1 MKVTSLRTRILLI
14 TCLTVVGALI
24 LSGITTYVIVRDSM
38 MSSIADTLSA
48 VADGNAGT
56 IERWSA
62 DKAQAVVAT
71 SQVVEKGDPAGLVK
85 LMGKTNDFPIT
96 SIGWSDKTF
105 FSTAPTPPDYDPT
118 ARPWY
123 KSALAAGKLTVTKP
137 YGDSSTGIPY
147 VAFTAPIL
155 RDGQTTGVV
164 SGAVALT
171 GVQDIIK
178 AVHPTPSSLAL
189 VVASDGQVIAHP
201 DSKFSLK
208 PSTDVAPALTAD
220 SLPGMAADGAAPVAM
235 ELSGAPKLLK
245 AKRIPGTDWYLVVA
259 LDRTEA
265 TAGLTHVLGATGIT
279 LVVLTLIALVI
290 ASIFTSRAF
299 KRLSIVRDAMDTIG
313 SGDGDLTQRLDV
325 IGQDEVAQISTS
337 FNAFVDKISSVMLD
351 VRSGVSS
358 MTSATSEIE
367 MGNRDLSQRTEASAG
382 SLQETSSALTEM
394 TSSVK
399 QTAETAEHAT
409 RLAND
414 ASAAAARGGQVVTD
428 AVGTMAAIT
437 QSSERI
443 TEIISVIDGIA
454 FQTNILALN
463 AAVEAARAGEQG
475 RGFAVVAGEVRTLAQ
490 RSANA
495 AKEIKELIDASTR
508 QVSDGAR
515 LVSEAGSTMDE
526 VVHAVKR
533 VTDLMAE
540 IAAAST
546 EQRTGIEQVNQA
558 VMQMDAVTQQN
569 AALVE
574 QASAAAQ
581 SMAAQSSGLRE
592 LVSVFRLDGGENTA
606 LASRRASPGQV
617 PRDAHVA
624 QLSQPAQR
632 QRPSA

>member
-14 TCLTVVGALI
+14 TSLTVIGALI
-24 LSGITTYVIVRDSM
+24 LSGITTYVVVRDSM
-38 MSSIADTLSA
+38 MSSIEHTLSA
-48 VADGNAGT
+48 VANGSAAT

-123 KSALAAGKLTVTKP
+123 KSAVAAGKLTVTKP

-147 VAFTAPIL
+147 VAFTAPL
-155 RDGQTTGVV
+155 VRDGQTTGAI

-171 GVQDIIK
+171 GVQGIIK

-189 VVASDGQVIAHP
+189 VVSSDGQVIAHP
-201 DSKFSLK
+201 DSKYSLK
-208 PSTDVAPALTAD
+208 PSTDVAATLTAD
-220 SLPGMAADGAAPVAM
+220 SLAGMAADGAKPVSM
-235 ELSGAPKLLK
+235 EFSGATKLLK

-259 LDRTEA
+259 LDRAEA
-265 TAGLTHVLGATGIT
+265 TAGLTHVLTATVVT
-279 LVVLTLIALVI
+279 LVVLTLAALLI

-299 KRLSIVRDAMDTIG
+299 KRLSMVRDAMDTIG
-313 SGDGDLTQRLDV
+313 SGDGDMTQRLDV
-325 IGQDEVAQISTS
+325 SGHDEVAQISQS
-337 FNAFVDKISSVMLD
+337 FNAFVDKISNVMLD
-351 VRSGVSS
+351 VRTGVSS

-382 SLQETSSALTEM
+382 SLQETSSALTEL

-399 QTAETAEHAT
+399 QTADTAEHAT
-409 RLAND
+409 RLANE

-428 AVGTMAAIT
+428 AVGTMGAIT

-490 RSANA
+490 RSAA
-495 AKEIKELIDASTR
+495 AAQEIKALIETSVQNVKSGTERVQAAGTTMNEIVDGITR
-508 QVSDGAR
+508 VQR
-515 LVSEAGSTMDE
+515 LVSEIHGAM
-526 VVHAVKR
+526 
-533 VTDLMAE
+533 
-540 IAAAST
+540 T
-546 EQRTGIEQVNQA
+546 EQSAGISQIDRTVSEMDQA
-558 VMQMDAVTQQN
+558 TQQN

-574 QASAAAQ
+574 ESAAASAMLSEQ
-581 SMAAQSSGLRE
+581 ARMLAETVARFRLRE
-592 LVSVFRLDGGENTA
+592 SGESHGFGGMHAPSLSLVGSSQRLA
-606 LASRRASPGQV
+606 A
-617 PRDAHVA
+617 
-624 QLSQPAQR
+624 
-632 QRPSA
+632 

>member
-38 MSSIADTLSA
+38 MSSIAHTLAA
-48 VADGNAGT
+48 VANGNAST
-56 IERWSA
+56 IERWST
-62 DKAQAVVAT
+62 DKATAVNAT
-71 SQVVEKGDPAGLVK
+71 AQVVEKGDPAGLVK
-85 LMGKTNDFPIT
+85 LLGKTNDFPIT
-96 SIGWSDKTF
+96 SVGWSDKTF
-105 FSTAPTPPDYDPT
+105 FSTAVTQPDYDPT

-123 KSALAAGKLTVTKP
+123 KSAVAAGKLVVTKP

-147 VAFTAPIL
+147 VAFTTPIL
-155 RDGQTTGVV
+155 RDGQITGVV

-178 AVHPTPSSLAL
+178 AVHPTPASLAL

-208 PSTDVAPALTAD
+208 PSTDVAATLTAD
-220 SLPGMAADGAAPVAM
+220 SLAGMAGDDAKPVEM
-235 ELSGAPKLLK
+235 TLSGAPKLLK

-259 LDRTEA
+259 LDRAEA
-265 TAGLTHVLGATGIT
+265 TAGLTHVLGATVIT

-290 ASIFTSRAF
+290 ASLFTSRAF

-313 SGDGDLTQRLDV
+313 SGDGDMTQRLNV
-325 IGQDEVAQISTS
+325 EGHDEVAQISKS

-351 VRSGVSS
+351 VRSGVAS

-367 MGNRDLSQRTEASAG
+367 MGNRDLSQRTEQSAG
-382 SLQETSSALTEM
+382 SLQETSSALTEL

-399 QTAETAEHAT
+399 QTADTAEHAT

-428 AVGTMAAIT
+428 AVTTMGAIT
-437 QSSERI
+437 QSSQRI
-443 TEIISVIDGIA
+443 TEIIGVIDGIA

-490 RSANA
+490 RSAA
-495 AKEIKELIDASTR
+495 AAQEIKALIETSVQNVKSGTERVQAAGNTMSEIVNGITR
-508 QVSDGAR
+508 VQR
-515 LVSEAGSTMDE
+515 LVSEIHGAM
-526 VVHAVKR
+526 
-533 VTDLMAE
+533 
-540 IAAAST
+540 T
-546 EQRTGIEQVNQA
+546 EQSTGISQIDRSVSEMDQA
-558 VMQMDAVTQQN
+558 TQQN

-574 QASAAAQ
+574 ESAAASAMLSEQ
-581 SMAAQSSGLRE
+581 ARMLAETVAL
-592 LVSVFRLDGGENTA
+592 FRLRDE
-606 LASRRASPGQV
+606 
-617 PRDAHVA
+617 PRVA
-624 QLSQPAQR
+624 QAPALSRVGSAAPQR
-632 QRPSA
+632 LAA

>member
-24 LSGITTYVIVRDSM
+24 LSGVTTYVIVRASM
-38 MSSIADTLSA
+38 MSSIEHTLSA
-48 VADGNAGT
+48 VANGNAGT
-56 IERWSA
+56 VERWSA

-96 SIGWSDKTF
+96 SVGWSDKTF

-123 KSALAAGKLTVTKP
+123 KSAVAAGKLTVTKP

-147 VAFTAPIL
+147 VAFTAPL
-155 RDGQTTGVV
+155 VRDGQTIGAI

-201 DSKFSLK
+201 DSKYSLK
-208 PSTDVAPALTAD
+208 PSTDVSPTLTAD
-220 SLPGMAADGAAPVAM
+220 SLAAMSADGAAPVSM

-245 AKRIPGTDWYLVVA
+245 ARRIPGTDWYLVVA
-259 LDRTEA
+259 LDRAEA
-265 TAGLTHVLGATGIT
+265 TAGLSDILTATVIA
-279 LVVLTLIALVI
+279 LVVLTLAALLIATV
-290 ASIFTSRAF
+290 FTSRAF

-313 SGDGDLTQRLDV
+313 SGDGDMTQRLDV
-325 IGQDEVAQISTS
+325 IGHDEVAQISKS

-351 VRSGVSS
+351 VRTGVSS

-382 SLQETSSALTEM
+382 SLQETSSALTEL

-399 QTAETAEHAT
+399 QTADTAEHAT

-428 AVGTMAAIT
+428 AVSTMAAIT

-490 RSANA
+490 RSAA
-495 AKEIKELIDASTR
+495 AAQEIKALIETSVQNVKSGTERVQAAGTTMNEIVDGITR
-508 QVSDGAR
+508 VQR
-515 LVSEAGSTMDE
+515 LVSEIHGAM
-526 VVHAVKR
+526 
-533 VTDLMAE
+533 
-540 IAAAST
+540 T
-546 EQRTGIEQVNQA
+546 EQSAGISQIDRSVSEMDQA
-558 VMQMDAVTQQN
+558 TQQN

-574 QASAAAQ
+574 ESAAASAMLSEQ
-581 SMAAQSSGLRE
+581 ARMLAETVARFRLRE
-592 LVSVFRLDGGENTA
+592 GHPAHAHGFGDVHPPALSVVGGA
-606 LASRRASPGQV
+606 QRRA
-617 PRDAHVA
+617 A
-624 QLSQPAQR
+624 
-632 QRPSA
+632 